1 MNNSLNNK
9 DKEWAEEIYDKLK
22 TKLKAEAMRNQNV
35 IPYISLNGRYYD
47 LGMPDGIYWWTNGFW
62 PGMLWQ
68 MYNATK
74 EELYRRTAEDVEMRL
89 DEALEGYERLNHD
102 VGFMWLHTSVANYR
116 LTGNKDSRRRALHA
130 ANILAGRYNPAGKYI
145 VAWNDNRPGWF
156 IIDCLMNLPILYWA
170 ANETNDPRFKI
181 IAMEH
186 THTAIKHLLRADGS
200 CNHIAILSP
209 QTGDCI
215 ETPAGQGFA
224 SGSSWSRGQSWGLY
238 GFALAYRHTGEHKF
252 LDAAKK
258 IAHYA
263 IANFA
268 QNDWLP
274 LADFRSPLEPVIYD
288 STAAM
293 ISASGL
299 LEIAGHVDE
308 HEKNLY
314 NGAACKL
321 LKNTEK
327 AFADWNTDTDGIIGK
342 GTAAYHG
349 KPEDTEVP
357 IIYGDYFFTEA
368 VLRLLEK
375 DFLIW

>member
-1 MNNSLNNK
+1 MGTELASVR
-9 DKEWAEEIYDKLK
+9 DWVGGIFEKLK
-22 TKLKAEAMRNQNV
+22 IKLAAECARNQHT
-35 IPYISLNGRYYD
+35 IPYIPENGRYTD
-47 LGMPDGIYWWTNGFW
+47 LEKSDGIFWWTNGFW

-74 EELYRRTAEDVEMRL
+74 DELYRKTAEAVEIRL
-89 DEALEGYERLNHD
+89 DAALESFEGLHHD

-145 VAWNDNRPGWF
+145 IAWNGDRPGWI
-156 IIDCLMNLPILYWA
+156 IIDCLMNIPLLYWA
-170 ANETNDPRFKI
+170 TREINDPRFQMI
-181 IAMEH
+181 GMEH
-186 THTAIKHLLRADGS
+186 AYTAIDRLLRPDGS

-209 QTGDCI
+209 QTGDCL
-215 ETPAGQGFA
+215 ETPGGQGFA
-224 SGSSWSRGQSWGLY
+224 SGSSWSRGQSWALY
-238 GFALAYRHTGEHKF
+238 GFALSYRHTGERKF
-252 LDAAKK
+252 LDAAKR
-258 IAHYA
+258 IAHYV

-274 LADFRSPLEPVIYD
+274 LVDFRSPPEPVIYD

-293 ISASGL
+293 ISACGL
-299 LEIAGHVDE
+299 LEIAGHAGE
-308 HEKNLY
+308 FEKNLY
-314 NGAACKL
+314 GDAAVKIL
-321 LKNTEK
+321 TTAEK
-327 AFADWNTDTDGIIGK
+327 TFADWNTETDGIIGK

-349 KPEDTEVP
+349 KPHDTEVP

-375 DFLIW
+375 EFLIW